1 MRTIGTILMLISMV
15 FFGLFVQFAH
25 AFVNSPVT
33 YEHGYGAGMF
43 FIPVVIISVGLTIF
57 LNAPKNKTNSR
68 GNW

>member
-43 FIPVVIISVGLTIF
+43 FIPVVIISV
-57 LNAPKNKTNSR
+57 
-68 GNW
+68 